1 MLILIFG
8 YNKNKNLQKM
18 ENLKTQMYYLESVK
32 KYLIVKTCELVG
44 LQKNTRILNLND
56 IQSVDEMED
65 SWFLSLSDED
75 FGTVQNAINNRI

>member
-1 MLILIFG
+1 
-8 YNKNKNLQKM
+8 M
-18 ENLKTQMYYLESVK
+18 ENLKTEVYYLESVE

-44 LQKNTRILNLND
+44 VDLND

-65 SWFLSLSDED
+65 SWFLLLSDED